1 MKLFPVCF
9 NIVVFTDHFEIDSAF
24 HATLNAAQPRKKCR
38 PENPS
43 GISSIFV
50 FNPLLL

>member
-24 HATLNAAQPRKKCR
+24 HATLNAAQPRKKMPPGKSER
-38 PENPS
+38 YFINLR
-43 GISSIFV
+43 F
-50 FNPLLL
+50 